1 MAHTL
6 PDLAIYA
13 RPPVMTLESGIALS
27 NSLVSACPK
36 SMPDNVKKS
45 AKKLK
50 GAAGDAQTALA
61 KRQAALGAISEED
74 ARVIDQEGDVS
85 WGALR
90 GRLTAY
96 ASLPVKEFPDAK
108 RAGELI
114 IILFGENGLSF
125 LKDTYPVQWGTAD
138 TILLRIQKEGLQADI
153 DRIAGPEFL
162 KNVRDRHVAYSA
174 MVKRYLSR
182 NSSATVNLS
191 DELRTLGRAIVA
203 YATQVCAFA
212 TDHESDDA
220 ALAAAAD
227 ALRPLDTFRELAS
240 ARAKPEQ
247 GAAEPAADPAPEPS
261 KVG

>member
-1 MAHTL
+1 
-6 PDLAIYA
+6 
-13 RPPVMTLESGIALS
+13 MTLESGIALCD
-27 NSLVSACPK
+27 SLVSACPK
-36 SMPDNVKKS
+36 SMPDSVKKS

-50 GAAGDAQTALA
+50 GAAGRAQTALA
-61 KRQAALGAISEED
+61 KRQAALGTISEED

-96 ASLPVKEFPDAK
+96 ASLPVKQFPDAK

-114 IILFGENGLSF
+114 IALFGEDGLSF
-125 LKDTYPVQWGTAD
+125 LKETYPVQWGTAD
-138 TILLRIQKEGLQADI
+138 TILLRIQNEGLQADI

-162 KNVRDRHVAYSA
+162 KNVRARHVAYGA
-174 MVKRYLSR
+174 MVKRYLAR
-182 NSSATVNLS
+182 NSSATVNLG
-191 DELRTLGRAIVA
+191 DEVRKLGRAIVA

-212 TDHESDDA
+212 TDKEDDDD

-227 ALRPLDTFRELAS
+227 ALRPLDVFRELAA
-240 ARAKPEQ
+240 ARARSEQ
-247 GAAEPAADPAPEPS
+247 GTAEPPGDPAAEPP